1 MRELV
6 ISGNELVALAA
17 IDAGCR
23 FFGGY
28 PITPS
33 SEIAHTMSALLPK
46 HNGTFIQMEDEI
58 SGICVALGASMSGK
72 KAMTAS
78 SGPGISLKAE
88 QIGFAFMAEI
98 PLVIVDV
105 MRGGPSTGLP
115 TRVSQGDIEFL
126 KHPTHGD
133 FKAVMV
139 APSNLEEIYFQ
150 TIKAFNLAEELMT
163 PVFLVLDETIG
174 HMYGKVVLPEV
185 SEIEILHRK
194 RFSGDP
200 KEYLPY
206 DVPQNSPAVLNPF
219 FEGYFYHVTGLHHGK
234 GGFPTEDRNLAQNL
248 VERLCG
254 KIESRAEEIAHFQT
268 YMLEDAEYVLIVYG
282 SVCLAAIEAMHILR
296 SEGKKV
302 GILSPKILYPLAPQ
316 ALKQHIKENQK
327 VCVIELNR
335 GQYVFEV
342 EQMLGHKV
350 DFIGQ
355 YDGRPIDPDVMVRE
369 IMQRI
374 QGGNNGF

>member
-6 ISGNELVALAA
+6 INGNELVAIAA
-17 IDAGCR
+17 IDAGCK

-33 SEIAHTMSALLPK
+33 SEIAHSMSNLLPK

-58 SGICVALGASMSGK
+58 GGICVALGASMSGT

-78 SGPGISLKAE
+78 SGPGISLKTE
-88 QIGFAFMAEI
+88 QIGYGFMAEI

-133 FKAVMV
+133 FKAVV
-139 APSNLEEIYFQ
+139 VTPSSLEEVYFQ

-163 PVFLVLDETIG
+163 PVFLVLDETVG
-174 HMYGKVVLPEV
+174 HMYGKVVLPDAKDV
-185 SEIEILHRK
+185 EIVNRK
-194 RFSGDP
+194 RFVGEP
-200 KEYLPY
+200 KDYMPY
-206 DVPQNSPAVLNPF
+206 GVEENTPAVLNPF

-234 GGFPTEDRNLAQNL
+234 AGFPTEDRHLAQSL

-254 KIESRAEEIAHFQT
+254 KIESQAERIAEFKQ
-268 YMLEDAEYVLIVYG
+268 YSLEDAECVIVAYG
-282 SVCLAAIEAMHILR
+282 SVCLAALEAIQILR
-296 SEGKKV
+296 QMGKKV
-302 GILSPKILYPLAPQ
+302 GILSPKILYPLP
-316 ALKQHIKENQK
+316 KESFASMIGAQQK
-327 VCVIELNR
+327 VIVVELNR
-335 GQYVFEV
+335 GQYVYEV
-342 EQMLGHKV
+342 EHMLGRKV
-350 DFIGQ
+350 EFIGQ
-355 YDGRPIDPDVMVRE
+355 FDGRPIDPDVMAKE
-369 IMQRI
+369 ILKKM
-374 QGGNNGF
+374 

>member
-6 ISGNELVALAA
+6 INGNELVALAA

-33 SEIAHTMSALLPK
+33 SEIAHSMSTLLPK

-185 SEIEILHRK
+185 SEIKVLHRK
-194 RFSGDP
+194 RFSGDL

-342 EQMLGHKV
+342 EQMLGRKV

-355 YDGRPIDPDVMVRE
+355 YDGRPIDPDVMAQK
-369 IMQRI
+369 ITQRI

>member
-17 IDAGCR
+17 IDAGCQ

-33 SEIAHTMSALLPK
+33 SEIAHSMSALLPK

-58 SGICVALGASMSGK
+58 SGICVALGASMSGT

-78 SGPGISLKAE
+78 SGPGISLKSE

-133 FKAVMV
+133 FKAVIV
-139 APSNLEEIYFQ
+139 TPSSLEEIYFQ

-174 HMYGKVVLPEV
+174 HMYGKVTLPDI
-185 SEIEILHRK
+185 SGIEIMSRK
-194 RFSGDP
+194 RFSGEAKD
-200 KEYLPY
+200 YFPY
-206 DVPQNSPAVLNPF
+206 DVPSNTPAILNPF

-234 GGFPTEDRNLAQNL
+234 GGFPTEDRNLAQSL

-254 KIESRAEEIAHFQT
+254 KIEGRAEEIAEFT
-268 YMLEDAEYVLIVYG
+268 SYKLEDAECVIIAYG
-282 SVCLAAIEAMHILR
+282 SVYLAAIEAVNLLR
-296 SEGKKV
+296 KEGKRV
-302 GILSPKILYPLAPQ
+302 GILSPKVLYPLAPK
-316 ALKQHIKENQK
+316 ALNSYIKENQK
-327 VCVIELNR
+327 VIVIELNR
-335 GQYVFEV
+335 GQYVYEI
-342 EQMLGHKV
+342 EQMLGQKV
-350 DFIGQ
+350 EFFGQ
-355 YDGRPIDPDVMVRE
+355 FDGRPIDPDVMAKEVAKR
-369 IMQRI
+369 M
-374 QGGNNGF
+374 